1 MAADEKEGGLGKIV
15 LITVLLIIGVFVLV
29 ALFLPKD
36 TTTFF
41 LTTNQKIDDFFS
53 SPTFMA
59 IRTISGILTVGL
71 SCLITWLFFRL
82 LEMEKEHEDHV
93 YHHTDVHHDTKHH
106 KEASLK
112 HGHHPEKKT
121 THAEEVVPHESIH
134 NAVSNQE
141 TPRMRTAPPPNRLP
155 GESGVRGTHVGEERP
170 GHTQWQS
177 VLRLATSNNPS
188 DWKLAIIEADVILD
202 MMTYMQGLSGE
213 TLGERLKNADPGTF
227 QSLDYAKKAHYTRN
241 RIAHE
246 GDIEFTPRE
255 VQQVIRMYEAVFR
268 EFKYI

>member
-1 MAADEKEGGLGKIV
+1 MAGEEKEGGLGKV
-15 LITVLLIIGVFVLV
+15 VWITVLLIIGVLVLV
-29 ALFLPKD
+29 VLFLPKD

-41 LTTNQKIDDFFS
+41 LSTNQKIDDFFS
-53 SPTFMA
+53 SSTFMA
-59 IRTISGILTVGL
+59 IRTVSGVLVVGL
-71 SCLITWLFFRL
+71 SCLITWLFFKL

-93 YHHTDVHHDTKHH
+93 YHLTESHHDEKHH
-106 KEASLK
+106 KKNVAK
-112 HGHHPEKKT
+112 HSHHSEKKI
-121 THAEEVVPHESIH
+121 THNEVDAEEHKEVSLTEDVPRIK
-134 NAVSNQE
+134 
-141 TPRMRTAPPPNRLP
+141 TAPPPNRLP
-155 GESGVRGTHVGEERP
+155 GESGVRGTQVGEERP

-255 VQQVIRMYEAVFR
+255 VQQVVRMYEAVFR